1 MVEWIVSSSALIA
14 VVILLRAVLKGKLSL
29 RLQYALWAVVLVRLL
44 VPVSIGGT
52 AMSVS
57 NLTQKA
63 AASEPAQFMSALSET
78 ELPRMTYQAAYN
90 EVAKEYADRGI
101 QIEDMPLEE
110 YAETVDY
117 EIMNK
122 MNGDLSIAEVVKI
135 IWVCGIALVGA
146 WFLLSNLRLH
156 RSLKKTRTLL
166 SDSHALPVYLSDA
179 IDTPCLFGLFHPA
192 IYLTSEA
199 IESEHTQHHAVEHEL
214 THFRHKDNIW
224 AMLRSVCLA
233 VHWFNP
239 LVWCAAV
246 LSRNDAELACDE
258 STILRLGEAER
269 ASYGRTL
276 IHLTCEKHPALL
288 NTATTMTGSG
298 KSIKERISLI
308 VKKPKMALYTAIAVI
323 VIAAVAVGC
332 TFTGAKDQPAS
343 FEEWTSSLTG
353 EAIEWAETAK
363 GYGIEEISYT
373 IPESEF
379 DNLSTLLGTITDEN
393 CFHKKP
399 EADDENGYR
408 LALYRDDKLWLFKC
422 LADGSI
428 GLMFNDPETGAYYGS
443 EGSLLIIEY
452 PELWNYIV
460 DTVDQKGI
468 SDTTMP
474 IDVTA
479 IDINTVPGAVI
490 DYARNY
496 IQQQIDYHNELGNNP
511 PEGSSNYNITAAK
524 ITGLEQINTGTA
536 GLNDGVA
543 LYRLEYRLL
552 ADHPENI
559 VMAGGMSVES
569 GWLTEYSSTGQPYL
583 LMHYDDSGIETIWTP
598 ICVTNTDVIE
608 VDYGTPEMLEKYSN
622 AYTAAAMELWE
633 DYQNSNEMERW
644 ENEHKLYGFAV
655 QADGSYAEIGQQW
668 AKAFVSQYVDV
679 LSEDHPLKSTNCA
692 VLKCDFFAETLETAP
707 KKLIFNM
714 RFACLA
720 ENQNKFEQWYAGWAG
735 PLADEQYPQYAG
747 WMEFGNFVVL
757 EQTEPGLWT
766 CTDAGTGGYGGWGW
780 LNFEEAGEVGF
791 RMEQLLS
798 GEDDIMA
805 ELLLRVLPF
814 INWSDFDS
822 EWGPEGW
829 STLWQ
834 LLERSCISQGQVY
847 GPEETRM
854 WSDVYPDD
862 QLYRN
867 LYIMLATQNSDG
879 AYTEGLVEILHKQRE
894 YDPELFDACL
904 QQLTDTQ
911 QKVIKA
917 VMSL

>member
-1 MVEWIVSSSALIA
+1 MVEWIVSSSVLI
-14 VVILLRAVLKGKLSL
+14 VVVVLLRFVLKGKISL
-29 RLQYALWAVVLVRLL
+29 RLQYALWALVLVRLL
-44 VPVSIGGT
+44 VPVSFGDT
-52 AMSVS
+52 AMSVG

-63 AASEPAQFMSALSET
+63 AASETAQLISALSET
-78 ELPRMTYQAAYN
+78 ELPQMTYQAAYN

-135 IWVCGIALVGA
+135 IWICGIALVGV

-156 RSLKKTRTLL
+156 RRLKKTRILL
-166 SDSHALPVYLSDA
+166 TDSHALPVYLSDA

-199 IESEHTQHHAVEHEL
+199 IESEHTQRHAVEHEL

-224 AMLRSVCLA
+224 AILRSVCLA

-258 STILRLGEAER
+258 STILRLGEEER

-276 IHLTCEKHPALL
+276 IHLTCEKRPALL

-298 KSIKERISLI
+298 RSIKERIALI
-308 VKKPKMALYTAIAVI
+308 VKKPKTALYTMITVVI
-323 VIAAVAVGC
+323 IAAVAVGC
-332 TFTGAKDQPAS
+332 TFTGAEKSDTLWNWAQTLTT
-343 FEEWTSSLTG
+343 EDITSSVILWNGDGGNTTLSDEESAAFVEILNALKKGDFTENTKLTG
-353 EAIEWAETAK
+353 GTPTFGLTVQTANGEYHINESIAPSGSLEMSCGDSLWWIDNDELAAFVKALLSNVDPQDMIAAEVDERVPQAV
-363 GYGIEEISYT
+363 ISY
-373 IPESEF
+373 
-379 DNLSTLLGTITDEN
+379 
-393 CFHKKP
+393 
-399 EADDENGYR
+399 A
-408 LALYRDDKLWLFKC
+408 RD
-422 LADGSI
+422 
-428 GLMFNDPETGAYYGS
+428 Y
-443 EGSLLIIEY
+443 
-452 PELWNYIV
+452 V
-460 DTVDQKGI
+460 
-468 SDTTMP
+468 
-474 IDVTA
+474 
-479 IDINTVPGAVI
+479 
-490 DYARNY
+490 
-496 IQQQIDYHNELGNNP
+496 QQQIDYHNELGNNP
-511 PEGSSNYNITAAK
+511 PEGSGNYNITAAK
-524 ITGLEQINTGTA
+524 IVRLEQINTGTA

-569 GWLTEYSSTGQPYL
+569 GWLTEWNSTGQPYL
-583 LMHYDDSGIETIWTP
+583 LLHYDDSSSETVWTP
-598 ICVTNTDVIE
+598 ICVTNSDTIG
-608 VDYGTPEMLEKYSN
+608 VDYGTPEMLEKYGN

-644 ENEHKLYGFAV
+644 ESEHKLYGFTV

-668 AKAFVSQYVDV
+668 AEAFVSQYVDV

-692 VLKCDFFAETLETAP
+692 VLKCDFFAESLETAP

-720 ENQNKFEQWYAGWAG
+720 EDQNKFEQWYAGWAG

-757 EQTEPGLWT
+757 EQTEPSLWT

-798 GEDDIMA
+798 GEDDIMV

-822 EWGPEGW
+822 EWGAEGW
-829 STLWQ
+829 RSLWQ

>member
-1 MVEWIVSSSALIA
+1 MVEWIVSSSVLIA
-14 VVILLRAVLKGKLSL
+14 AVILLRFVLKGKISL
-29 RLQYALWAVVLVRLL
+29 RLQYALWALVLVRLL
-44 VPVSIGGT
+44 VPVSFGSSGISIMNTALEVPVVQDAVVLSGIGEIELSNRGT
-52 AMSVS
+52 VIGFPSGAIMPDTPVTIAEGKSEADFSRMKTVLS
-57 NLTQKA
+57 ARDIFTAVWGIGSAIMLLVFAVTNADFRRRLTQNRKA
-63 AASEPAQFMSALSET
+63 FPNVQ
-78 ELPRMTYQAAYN
+78 
-90 EVAKEYADRGI
+90 
-101 QIEDMPLEE
+101 
-110 YAETVDY
+110 
-117 EIMNK
+117 
-122 MNGDLSIAEVVKI
+122 
-135 IWVCGIALVGA
+135 C
-146 WFLLSNLRLH
+146 
-156 RSLKKTRTLL
+156 
-166 SDSHALPVYLSDA
+166 ALPVYISESVE
-179 IDTPCLFGLFHPA
+179 TPCLFGLFHPA
-192 IYLTSEA
+192 IYLTMEA
-199 IESEHTQHHAVEHEL
+199 AESEHTIHHAVEHEL
-214 THFRHKDNIW
+214 THFHHKDNIW
-224 AMLRSVCLA
+224 AILRSVCLA
-233 VHWFNP
+233 IHWYNP

-258 STILRLGEAER
+258 STILRLGEEER

-276 IHLTCEKHPALL
+276 IHLTCEKRPALL

-298 KSIKERISLI
+298 KSIKERIALI
-308 VKKPKMALYTAIAVI
+308 VKKPKMALYTMIAVL
-323 VIAAVAVGC
+323 VITAVAVGC
-332 TFTGAKDQPAS
+332 TFTGAKESDTPWNWAQALTSEEITSVTLWGDNGNVTLTDEESADLVRLLNTLEKRDFTENDQ
-343 FEEWTSSLTG
+343 LTG
-353 EAIEWAETAK
+353 GTPTYGLTVQTAN
-363 GYGIEEISYT
+363 GEYNIN
-373 IPESEF
+373 ES
-379 DNLSTLLGTITDEN
+379 IA
-393 CFHKKP
+393 P
-399 EADDENGYR
+399 A
-408 LALYRDDKLWLFKC
+408 
-422 LADGSI
+422 
-428 GLMFNDPETGAYYGS
+428 
-443 EGSLLIIEY
+443 GSLEI
-452 PELWNYIV
+452 NYKDKQWWIDDDDLEKFIREIPTEGNFHANIAV
-460 DTVDQKGI
+460 ALG
-468 SDTTMP
+468 SDIP
-474 IDVTA
+474 Q
-479 IDINTVPGAVI
+479 AVI
-490 DYARNY
+490 DYATDFV
-496 IQQQIDYHNELGNNP
+496 QQQIDYHNELGNNP
-511 PEGSSNYNITAAK
+511 PENMGEYSITDAK
-524 ITGLEQINTGTA
+524 ITVLEQISTGTA

-559 VMAGGMSVES
+559 IMASGMSVES
-569 GWLTEYSSTGQPYL
+569 GWLTEYGSTGQPYL
-583 LMHYDDSGIETIWTP
+583 LLHYDDSGIETIWP
-598 ICVTNTDVIE
+598 PLCVTNTDMIE
-608 VDYGTPEMLEKYSN
+608 VDYGTPEMLAKYGN

-644 ENEHKLYGFAV
+644 ESEHKLYGFTV
-655 QADGSYAEIGQQW
+655 QANGSYAEIGQQW
-668 AKAFVSQYVDV
+668 AEAFVSQYVDV
-679 LSEDHPLKSTNCA
+679 LSDDHPLKSTNCA
-692 VLKCDFFAETLETAP
+692 VLNCDFFAESLETAP

-720 ENQNKFEQWYAGWAG
+720 EDQNKFEQWYAGWAG
-735 PLADEQYPQYAG
+735 PMADEQYPQYAG

-867 LYIMLATQNSDG
+867 LYIMLAIQNSDG

>member
-1 MVEWIVSSSALIA
+1 MVEWIVSSSVLIA
-14 VVILLRAVLKGKLSL
+14 VVILLRFVLKGKISL
-29 RLQYALWAVVLVRLL
+29 RLQYALWALVLVRLL
-44 VPVSIGGT
+44 VPVSFGSSDISVMNTALEVPVVQDAVILSGIGEIELSNRGVVTGFQSGAIMPDTPVTVAEGKSEADFSRMKTVLSARDIFT
-52 AMSVS
+52 AVWGIGSAIMLLVFAVT
-57 NLTQKA
+57 NADFRRRLTQNRKA
-63 AASEPAQFMSALSET
+63 
-78 ELPRMTYQAAYN
+78 LPNVQ
-90 EVAKEYADRGI
+90 
-101 QIEDMPLEE
+101 
-110 YAETVDY
+110 
-117 EIMNK
+117 
-122 MNGDLSIAEVVKI
+122 
-135 IWVCGIALVGA
+135 C
-146 WFLLSNLRLH
+146 
-156 RSLKKTRTLL
+156 
-166 SDSHALPVYLSDA
+166 ALPVYISESVE
-179 IDTPCLFGLFHPA
+179 TPCLFGLFHPA
-192 IYLTSEA
+192 IYLTMEA
-199 IESEHTQHHAVEHEL
+199 AESEHTIRHAVEHEL
-214 THFRHKDNIW
+214 THYHHKDNIW
-224 AMLRSVCLA
+224 AILRSVCLA
-233 VHWFNP
+233 VHWYNP

-258 STILRLGEAER
+258 STILRLGEEER

-276 IHLTCEKHPALL
+276 IHLTCEKRPALL
-288 NTATTMTGSG
+288 ITATTMTGSG
-298 KSIKERISLI
+298 RSIKERITLI
-308 VKKPKMALYTAIAVI
+308 VKRPKMAGYTLVAVLLI
-323 VIAAVAVGC
+323 TVFAVGC
-332 TFTGAKDQPAS
+332 TFTGAKKIDTPWNWAQSLSADDITSATPWGGDESIDTLPAEKITNLVQILNGLEKS
-343 FEEWTSSLTG
+343 NFTENTQLTG
-353 EAIEWAETAK
+353 GTPAYGLTLQTSGGEFHINESIAPSGSLEMNYGDKQWWIDDGDLAKFIREMSAEGSFQAN
-363 GYGIEEISYT
+363 IAAA
-373 IPESEF
+373 
-379 DNLSTLLGTITDEN
+379 LGT
-393 CFHKKP
+393 
-399 EADDENGYR
+399 
-408 LALYRDDKLWLFKC
+408 
-422 LADGSI
+422 
-428 GLMFNDPETGAYYGS
+428 
-443 EGSLLIIEY
+443 
-452 PELWNYIV
+452 
-460 DTVDQKGI
+460 DTPQ
-468 SDTTMP
+468 
-474 IDVTA
+474 
-479 IDINTVPGAVI
+479 AVI
-490 DYARNY
+490 DYATNY
-496 IQQQIDYHNELGNNP
+496 VQQQIDYHNELGNNP
-511 PEGSSNYNITAAK
+511 PENMGGYTITDAR
-524 ITGLEQINTGTA
+524 ITSLEQISTGTA

-598 ICVTNTDVIE
+598 LCVTNTDMIE
-608 VDYGTPEMLEKYSN
+608 VDYGTPEMLAKYGN

-644 ENEHKLYGFAV
+644 ESEHKLYGFTV
-655 QADGSYAEIGQQW
+655 QANGSYSEIGQQW
-668 AKAFVSQYVDV
+668 AEAFVSQYVDV
-679 LSEDHPLKSTNCA
+679 LSDDHPLKSTNCA
-692 VLKCDFFAETLETAP
+692 VLNCDFFAESLETAP

-720 ENQNKFEQWYAGWAG
+720 EDQNKFEQWYAGWAG
-735 PLADEQYPQYAG
+735 PMADEQYPQYAG

-805 ELLLRVLPF
+805 ELLLRILPF

>member
-1 MVEWIVSSSALIA
+1 MVEWIVSSSVLI
-14 VVILLRAVLKGKLSL
+14 VVVVLLRFVLKGKISL
-29 RLQYALWAVVLVRLL
+29 RLQYALWALVLVRLL
-44 VPVSIGGT
+44 VPASFGNSDISVMNT
-52 AMSVS
+52 ALEVPVVQDAVILSGISEIELSNRGVVTGFQSGAIMPDTPITVAEGKSEADFSRMKTVMSVRDIFTAVWGIGS
-57 NLTQKA
+57 VIMLLVCAVTNADFRRRLTQDRKLI
-63 AASEPAQFMSALSET
+63 PDAQ
-78 ELPRMTYQAAYN
+78 
-90 EVAKEYADRGI
+90 
-101 QIEDMPLEE
+101 
-110 YAETVDY
+110 
-117 EIMNK
+117 
-122 MNGDLSIAEVVKI
+122 
-135 IWVCGIALVGA
+135 C
-146 WFLLSNLRLH
+146 
-156 RSLKKTRTLL
+156 
-166 SDSHALPVYLSDA
+166 ALPVYISSCV
-179 IDTPCLFGLFHPA
+179 DTPCLFGLFHPA
-192 IYLTSEA
+192 IYLTNEA
-199 IESEHTQHHAVEHEL
+199 IESEDTQRHAVEHEL

-224 AMLRSVCLA
+224 AILRSVCLA
-233 VHWFNP
+233 VHWYNP

-258 STILRLGEAER
+258 STILRLGEEER

-276 IHLTCEKHPALL
+276 IHLTCEKRPALL

-298 KSIKERISLI
+298 RSIKERIALI
-308 VKKPKMALYTAIAVI
+308 VKKPKMALYTMITVVI
-323 VIAAVAVGC
+323 IAAVAVGC
-332 TFTGAKDQPAS
+332 TFTGAEKSDTPWNWAQTLTT
-343 FEEWTSSLTG
+343 EDITSSVILWNGDGGNTTLSDEESAAFVEILNALKKGDFTENTKLTG
-353 EAIEWAETAK
+353 GTPTFGLTVQTANGEYHINESIAPSGSLEMSCGDSLWWIDNDELAAFVKALLSNVDPQDMIAAEVDERVPQAV
-363 GYGIEEISYT
+363 ISY
-373 IPESEF
+373 
-379 DNLSTLLGTITDEN
+379 
-393 CFHKKP
+393 
-399 EADDENGYR
+399 A
-408 LALYRDDKLWLFKC
+408 RD
-422 LADGSI
+422 
-428 GLMFNDPETGAYYGS
+428 Y
-443 EGSLLIIEY
+443 
-452 PELWNYIV
+452 V
-460 DTVDQKGI
+460 
-468 SDTTMP
+468 
-474 IDVTA
+474 
-479 IDINTVPGAVI
+479 
-490 DYARNY
+490 
-496 IQQQIDYHNELGNNP
+496 QQQIDYHNELGNNP
-511 PEGSSNYNITAAK
+511 PEGSGNYNITAAK
-524 ITGLEQINTGTA
+524 IVRLEQINTGTA

-569 GWLTEYSSTGQPYL
+569 GWLTEWNSTGQPYL
-583 LMHYDDSGIETIWTP
+583 LLHYDDSSSETVWTP
-598 ICVTNTDVIE
+598 ICVTNSDTIG
-608 VDYGTPEMLEKYSN
+608 VDYGTPEMLEKYGN

-644 ENEHKLYGFAV
+644 ESEHKLYGFTV
-655 QADGSYAEIGQQW
+655 QANGSYSEIGQQW
-668 AKAFVSQYVDV
+668 AEAFVSQYVDV
-679 LSEDHPLKSTNCA
+679 LSDDHPLKSTNCA
-692 VLKCDFFAETLETAP
+692 VLNCDFFAESLETAP

-720 ENQNKFEQWYAGWAG
+720 EDQNKFEQWYAGWAG
-735 PLADEQYPQYAG
+735 PMADEQNPQYAG

-822 EWGPEGW
+822 EWGAEGW
-829 STLWQ
+829 RSLWQ

>member
-1 MVEWIVSSSALIA
+1 MVEWIVSSSALI
-14 VVILLRAVLKGKLSL
+14 VVVVLLRFVLKGKISL
-29 RLQYALWAVVLVRLL
+29 RLQYALWALVLVRLL
-44 VPVSIGGT
+44 VPASFGNSDISVMNT
-52 AMSVS
+52 ALEVPVVQDAVILSGISEIELSNRGVVTGFQSGAIMPDTPITVAEGKSEADFSRMKTVMSVRDIFTAVWGIGS
-57 NLTQKA
+57 VIMLLVFAVTNADFRRRLTQDRKLI
-63 AASEPAQFMSALSET
+63 PDAQ
-78 ELPRMTYQAAYN
+78 
-90 EVAKEYADRGI
+90 
-101 QIEDMPLEE
+101 
-110 YAETVDY
+110 
-117 EIMNK
+117 
-122 MNGDLSIAEVVKI
+122 
-135 IWVCGIALVGA
+135 C
-146 WFLLSNLRLH
+146 
-156 RSLKKTRTLL
+156 
-166 SDSHALPVYLSDA
+166 ALPVYISSCV
-179 IDTPCLFGLFHPA
+179 DTPCLFGLFHPA
-192 IYLTSEA
+192 IYLTNEA
-199 IESEHTQHHAVEHEL
+199 IESEDTQRHAVEHEL

-224 AMLRSVCLA
+224 AILRSVCLA
-233 VHWFNP
+233 VHWYNP

-258 STILRLGEAER
+258 STILRLGEEER

-276 IHLTCEKHPALL
+276 IHLTCEKRTALL

-298 KSIKERISLI
+298 RSIKERIALI
-308 VKKPKMALYTAIAVI
+308 VKKPKMALYTMITVVI
-323 VIAAVAVGC
+323 IAAVAVGC
-332 TFTGAKDQPAS
+332 TFTGAEKSDTLWNWAQTLTT
-343 FEEWTSSLTG
+343 EDITSSVILWNGDGGNTTLSDEESAAFVEILNALKKGDFTENTKLTG
-353 EAIEWAETAK
+353 GTPTFGLTVQTANGEYHINESIAPSGSLEMSCGDSLWWIDNDELAAFVKALLSNVDPQDMIAAEVDERVPQAV
-363 GYGIEEISYT
+363 ISY
-373 IPESEF
+373 
-379 DNLSTLLGTITDEN
+379 
-393 CFHKKP
+393 
-399 EADDENGYR
+399 A
-408 LALYRDDKLWLFKC
+408 RD
-422 LADGSI
+422 
-428 GLMFNDPETGAYYGS
+428 Y
-443 EGSLLIIEY
+443 
-452 PELWNYIV
+452 V
-460 DTVDQKGI
+460 
-468 SDTTMP
+468 
-474 IDVTA
+474 
-479 IDINTVPGAVI
+479 
-490 DYARNY
+490 
-496 IQQQIDYHNELGNNP
+496 QQQIDYHNELGNNP
-511 PEGSSNYNITAAK
+511 PEGSGNYNITAAK
-524 ITGLEQINTGTA
+524 IVRLEQINTGTA

-569 GWLTEYSSTGQPYL
+569 GWLTEWNSTGQPYL
-583 LMHYDDSGIETIWTP
+583 LLHYDDSSSETVWTP
-598 ICVTNTDVIE
+598 ICVTNSDTIG
-608 VDYGTPEMLEKYSN
+608 VDYGAPEMLEKYGN

-644 ENEHKLYGFAV
+644 ESEHKLYGFTV

-668 AKAFVSQYVDV
+668 AEAFVSQYVDV

-692 VLKCDFFAETLETAP
+692 VLKCDFFAESLETAP
-707 KKLIFNM
+707 KKIIFNM

-720 ENQNKFEQWYAGWAG
+720 EDQNKFEQWYAGWAG

-757 EQTEPGLWT
+757 EQTEPSLWT

-822 EWGPEGW
+822 EWGAEGW
-829 STLWQ
+829 RSLWQ

>member
-1 MVEWIVSSSALIA
+1 MVEWIVSSSALI
-14 VVILLRAVLKGKLSL
+14 VVVVLLRFVLKGKISL
-29 RLQYALWAVVLVRLL
+29 RLQYALWALVLVRLL
-44 VPVSIGGT
+44 VPASFGNSDISVMNT
-52 AMSVS
+52 ALEVPVVQDAVILSGISEIELSNRGVVTGFQSGAIMPDTPITVAEGKSEADFSRMKTVMSVRDIFTAVWGIGS
-57 NLTQKA
+57 VIMLLVFAVTNADFRRRLTQDRKLI
-63 AASEPAQFMSALSET
+63 PDAQ
-78 ELPRMTYQAAYN
+78 
-90 EVAKEYADRGI
+90 
-101 QIEDMPLEE
+101 
-110 YAETVDY
+110 
-117 EIMNK
+117 
-122 MNGDLSIAEVVKI
+122 
-135 IWVCGIALVGA
+135 C
-146 WFLLSNLRLH
+146 
-156 RSLKKTRTLL
+156 
-166 SDSHALPVYLSDA
+166 ALPVYISSCV
-179 IDTPCLFGLFHPA
+179 DTPCLFGLFHPA
-192 IYLTSEA
+192 IYLTNEA
-199 IESEHTQHHAVEHEL
+199 IESEDTQHHAVEHEL

-224 AMLRSVCLA
+224 AILRSVCLA
-233 VHWFNP
+233 IHWYNP

-269 ASYGRTL
+269 AAYGRTL
-276 IHLTCEKHPALL
+276 IHLTCEKRPALL

-298 KSIKERISLI
+298 RSIKERIALI
-308 VKKPKMALYTAIAVI
+308 VKKPKMALYTMITVVI
-323 VIAAVAVGC
+323 IAAVAVGC
-332 TFTGAKDQPAS
+332 TFTGAEKSDTPWNWAQTLTT
-343 FEEWTSSLTG
+343 EDITSSVILWNGDGGNTTLSDEESAAFVEILNALKKGDFTENTKLTG
-353 EAIEWAETAK
+353 GTPTFGLTVQTANGEYHINESIAPSGSLEMSCGDSLWWIDNDELAAFVKALLSNVDPQDMIAAEVDERVPQAV
-363 GYGIEEISYT
+363 ISY
-373 IPESEF
+373 
-379 DNLSTLLGTITDEN
+379 
-393 CFHKKP
+393 
-399 EADDENGYR
+399 A
-408 LALYRDDKLWLFKC
+408 RD
-422 LADGSI
+422 
-428 GLMFNDPETGAYYGS
+428 Y
-443 EGSLLIIEY
+443 
-452 PELWNYIV
+452 V
-460 DTVDQKGI
+460 
-468 SDTTMP
+468 
-474 IDVTA
+474 
-479 IDINTVPGAVI
+479 
-490 DYARNY
+490 
-496 IQQQIDYHNELGNNP
+496 QQQIDYHNELGNNP
-511 PEGSSNYNITAAK
+511 PEGSGNYNITAAK
-524 ITGLEQINTGTA
+524 IVRLEQINTGTA

-569 GWLTEYSSTGQPYL
+569 GWLTEWNSTGQPYL
-583 LMHYDDSGIETIWTP
+583 LLHYDDSSSETVWTP
-598 ICVTNTDVIE
+598 ICVTNSDTIG
-608 VDYGTPEMLEKYSN
+608 VDYGAPEMLEKYGN

-644 ENEHKLYGFAV
+644 ESEHKLYGFTV

-668 AKAFVSQYVDV
+668 AEAFVSQYVDV

-692 VLKCDFFAETLETAP
+692 VLKCDFFAESLETAP

-720 ENQNKFEQWYAGWAG
+720 EDQNKFEQWYAGWAG

-757 EQTEPGLWT
+757 EQTEPSLWT

-822 EWGPEGW
+822 EWGAEGW
-829 STLWQ
+829 RSLWQ